1 VKSAC
6 ISRFILFISITP
18 LVFVKKFQAQVIK
31 EFNSNDSLETVDYSH
46 GAEYEIA
53 GIDVSGPPGARVDK
67 TYITY
72 ISGLVI
78 GDKITMPG
86 PRFASAIRK
95 LWAEKVFSDV
105 RIYVNKIFDGKIFLN
120 IYVEE
125 KPRLTRFTFKGIP
138 KGQQDD
144 LRDKIKLFKGEVVTE
159 HLIISTRNKIKD
171 FYDDKGFLDSDIQI
185 EAISDTT
192 GSDKGVLLR
201 ISIDKG
207 EKVRIEKIHIEGNEA
222 LNDYEIKRAMK
233 KTIEKSHLEI
243 HKDIVNL
250 ILKPGQT
257 LASIKKDEEKYD
269 FYGLVLKYFRT
280 RVRMN
285 IFKSSKFIESDYEED
300 KEAVIRAY
308 NKKGFRDALIA
319 WDTVML
325 SGGSMF
331 INMKINEGVKFYIRN
346 ISWIGNTKFKTDEL
360 QKIAGIQK
368 GDLYD
373 REKIENAIN
382 FNPNGL
388 DVSSL
393 YQDNGYLFFQIT
405 PVETAVVEDS
415 VDIEFRI
422 YEGKQAKVNRV
433 TVSGNTKT
441 SDHVVLREVRTRPG
455 DLFSRSDIIRT
466 QQELSQLGYFNAQA
480 MNVIPK
486 PNPQDGTVDIEYV
499 VEEQP
504 NDQVELS
511 GGWGNRMLVGTLGVT
526 FNNFSTRNLF
536 NRNAWKP
543 VPSGDGQRASVRV
556 MSNGRFFQ
564 SYNFSFTEPWL
575 GGKKP
580 LAFTL
585 GAFHSMNNLGNLA
598 GASNGRIM
606 STSVYSSLGQRLRW
620 PDDFFN
626 ILFTLRYERYNLRN
640 YMLIPNFSNGT
651 SHKLSLSAGITRNS
665 TNEFIFPSRGSD
677 ISLSAEG
684 TLPYSLISPVQNIE
698 SRPPEEKFK
707 LLEYYKFKFSAK
719 FYSGLGGNKLSQ
731 RIVLYNRFEGGL
743 LGAYNS
749 QLGAPPFERF
759 LVGGDGL
766 SAIGFNNQFLGR
778 EVIALRGYRDGTL
791 TPGYSP
797 ATPPSGGTAYA
808 KTTTELRFLISGNPS
823 AKIFVLA
830 FMEAGNAWNSFK
842 EFSAFRVNRSV
853 GGGIRLFLPMFGL
866 LGIDYGYGF
875 DPIRNTPESQRQKG
889 VFHFMIGQQF

>member
-1 VKSAC
+1 MRSGLVPAVRLHTLFFVLVVLLPSIYAVAQEPERRDSAG
-6 ISRFILFISITP
+6 
-18 LVFVKKFQAQVIK
+18 LVNYAH
-31 EFNSNDSLETVDYSH
+31 S
-46 GAEYEIA
+46 AEYEIA
-53 GIDVSGPPGARVDK
+53 AIDVSGPPGSKVDK
-67 TYITY
+67 TYISY
-72 ISGLVI
+72 ISGFTV
-78 GDKITMPG
+78 GDRVAMPG

-105 RIYVNKIFDGKIFLN
+105 RIYVTKIQDGKIYLN

-125 KPRLTRFTFKGIP
+125 KPRLTRFTFRGIP

-144 LRDKIKLFKGEVVTE
+144 LRDKIKLFKGEVVNE
-159 HLIISTRNKIKD
+159 HLIMSTRYRIQD
-171 FYDDKGFLDSDIQI
+171 FYADKGFLAARVDV
-185 EAISDTT
+185 EEVPDTA
-192 GSDKGVLLR
+192 GVEKGVLLR
-201 ISIDKG
+201 FTIDKG
-207 EKVRIEKIHIEGNEA
+207 EKVRIRRIEIEGNEA
-222 LNDYEIKRAMK
+222 LDDYEVKRVMK
-233 KTIEKSHLEI
+233 KTIEGSRFEV
-243 HKDIVNL
+243 HKDLLNL
-250 ILKPGQT
+250 ITRPKET
-257 LASIKKDEEKYD
+257 FRAIRKDEEKYH
-269 FYGLVLKYFRT
+269 FYQLVWKYIRT
-280 RVRMN
+280 KARLN

-300 KEAVIRAY
+300 KENVIRAY
-308 NKKGFRDALIA
+308 NKKGFRDAMIE
-319 WDTVML
+319 WDTVIIQ
-325 SGGSMF
+325 GSDIIIKMR
-331 INMKINEGVKFYIRN
+331 ISEGRKFYLRN
-346 ISWIGNTKFKTDEL
+346 ISWIGNTKFRTEEL
-360 QKIAGIQK
+360 QKIAGLQK

-373 REKIENAIN
+373 RERIESVIN
-382 FNPNGL
+382 FNPNGV
-388 DVSSL
+388 DISSL

-405 PVETAVVEDS
+405 PVETAVVGDS
-415 VDIEFRI
+415 VDLEFRI
-422 YEGKQAKVNRV
+422 YEGRQARVNRV

-441 SDHVVLREVRTRPG
+441 SDHVILREVRTRPG
-455 DLFSRSDIIRT
+455 DLFSRADIIRT

-480 MNVIPK
+480 MNVLPK

-526 FNNFSTRNLF
+526 FNNFSTRNFF
-536 NRNAWKP
+536 NKDAWKP
-543 VPSGDGQRASVRV
+543 VPSGDGQRLSVRL

-564 SYNFSFTEPWL
+564 SYNISFTEPWL

-585 GAFHSMNNLGNLA
+585 GAFHSLNNLGNLA
-598 GASNGRIM
+598 GTSGRIM
-606 STSVYSSLGQRLRW
+606 STSVFSSLGQRLRW

-626 ILFTLRYERYNLRN
+626 ILLTLRYERYNLRN

-651 SHKLSLSAGITRNS
+651 SHKLSLAAVLSRNS

-677 ISLSAEG
+677 LSVSAEG
-684 TLPYSLISPVQNIE
+684 TLPYSLMRPAMDYA
-698 SRPPEEKFK
+698 SRPPEERYK

-731 RIVLYNRFEGGL
+731 KLVMYNRLEGGV
-743 LGAYNS
+743 LGAYNTA
-749 QLGAPPFERF
+749 LGAPPFERF

-797 ATPPSGGTAYA
+797 TTPPTGGTAYA
-808 KTTTELRFLISGNPS
+808 KMTTELRFLISGNPS

-830 FMEAGNAWNSFK
+830 FMEAGNAWDSFR
-842 EFSAFRVNRSV
+842 EFSTFRVNRSV
-853 GGGIRLFLPMFGL
+853 GGGLRLFLPMFGL

-875 DPIRNTPESQRQKG
+875 DPIRNTPESARQKG